1 MLVPSNCQ
9 GATGRYTGEVLA
21 LGPGPEGRSVSKVRN
36 PGSSYPECGS
46 PEEKVGAGPESQ
58 GGGLRSALTM
68 PDDLTVM
75 SVERQQGEG
84 A

>member
-1 MLVPSNCQ
+1 MGN
-9 GATGRYTGEVLA
+9 
-21 LGPGPEGRSVSKVRN
+21 VRN
-36 PGSSYPECGS
+36 PASSYPECGS

-58 GGGLRSALTM
+58 GGGLRSAST
-68 PDDLTVM
+68 DALTVM